1 MEPNETVDLTQD
13 EDLLES
19 LEKLV
24 EEIPQD
30 GNGFPQLEI
39 LQEMYLVLDR
49 KTPDIVRIFLDA
61 IGAEE
66 PLDIDSL
73 PEERQ
78 TGVLEEHLLNEIERR
93 QKKRDSGS
101 PDSSSSDEEEGD
113 FATSF
118 GVQEGPDLMTSLEDE
133 EGPEGLD
140 RMVETRS
147 RAEQSRRQA
156 LRDTQDAE
164 FEASLKADKEKQE
177 REDQKR
183 KEEQESKTREEEASR
198 EIEKMNELPLE
209 KKRRLAVE
217 AFERRT
223 KQKEQ

>member
-1 MEPNETVDLTQD
+1 MEPNETADLTQD

-19 LEKLV
+19 LEKLL

-30 GNGFPQLEI
+30 ENGVPQLDI
-39 LQEMYLVLDR
+39 LQEMYLLSER
-49 KTPDIVRIFLDA
+49 KTTGIVRIFLDA

-66 PLDIDSL
+66 PSDIDSL

-78 TGVLEEHLLNEIERR
+78 IAVLEEHLLNEIEKL
-93 QKKRDSGS
+93 QKKGESGS
-101 PDSSSSDEEEGD
+101 PDSSSSDEEKAD
-113 FATSF
+113 LVTSF
-118 GVQEGPDLMTSLEDE
+118 EDE
-133 EGPEGLD
+133 QGPEGLD

-147 RAEQSRRQA
+147 RTEQSKRQA
-156 LRDTQDAE
+156 LRATQDAE

-183 KEEQESKTREEEASR
+183 KEEQETKTWEEEASH
-198 EIEKMNELPLE
+198 EIDKMNALPLD